1 MAKVRVGVNGM
12 GRIGKN
18 ILRVIAE
25 KFQDSVEIVAGNDVF
40 SAADI
45 AKSFVRDSV
54 YGQFPVPVELVGE
67 NQIKLGE
74 QVMTVYGEQ
83 DAANIPWGKH
93 DVDVVL
99 ECTRFYLTTKKAQAH
114 LNGGAKRVIMSA
126 PPKDDT
132 KVVVIGVNHD
142 TLTGAE
148 QIVSNASCTTN
159 CYAPLTLAIDKS
171 FPILSGL
178 MCTTHAATSDQKI
191 ADTFGGAKNR
201 ALLNNILP
209 VSTGAAK
216 AVGKVLPHLNGKL
229 NATALRVP
237 VTTGSVVEAV
247 YVLEGEHTAEEIAQA
262 LEANIPA
269 INESSVMKQ
278 VLYFGARYEC
288 SADCIGSPYSS
299 MVTPTILTIPSGGN
313 TLAKLTSFYDN
324 EMGYSHRMVEL
335 ALILNALS

>member
-1 MAKVRVGVNGM
+1 MTKVRVGVNGM

-18 ILRVIAE
+18 IVRIIAE
-25 KFQDSVEIVAGNDVF
+25 KVSDSVEIVAGNDLF
-40 SAADI
+40 SATEI
-45 AKSFVRDSV
+45 AKAFRRDSI
-54 YGQFPVPVELVGE
+54 YGQFPVPIEVIGE

-74 QVMTVYGEQ
+74 QVMTVYGEK

-99 ECTRFYLTTKKAQAH
+99 ECTRFYLTSAKAQAH
-114 LNGGAKRVIMSA
+114 LQAGAKKVIMSA
-126 PPKDDT
+126 PAKDDT
-132 KVVVIGVNHD
+132 KMVVVGVNHD
-142 TLTGAE
+142 TLTGDE
-148 QIVSNASCTTN
+148 QIVSNTSCTTN

-191 ADTFGGAKNR
+191 ADTFGDTKNR
-201 ALLNNILP
+201 SLLNNILP
-209 VSTGAAK
+209 VNTGAAK

-237 VTTGSVVEAV
+237 VNTGSVVEAV
-247 YVLEGEHTAEEIAQA
+247 YLLEGERTPEEIAQA
-262 LEANIPA
+262 LEANIPV
-269 INESSVMKQ
+269 INESTLMKQ
-278 VLYFGARYEC
+278 VLYFGDQYEC

-299 MVTPTILTIPSGGN
+299 MVTPNILTIPTGGN

-335 ALILNALS
+335 AMMVHAQ